1 MMMDNWFY
9 EVITT
14 KLDEI
19 LAVMEEEQNME
30 EIHNNPQLG
39 EFYFILKSAAYNFQ
53 ILQKVLQR
61 QEKEEED

>member
-1 MMMDNWFY
+1 MLMDNWFY

-30 EIHNNPQLG
+30 EIHNTPQLG
-39 EFYFILKSAAYNFQ
+39 ELYFVLNSAAYNFQ
-53 ILQKVLQR
+53 ILQKALQ
-61 QEKEEED
+61 EEE